1 MDADRYLLY
10 FDYSALALLFILLI
24 HFYMKRN
31 IKTRQNT
38 IFSYIVISTF
48 IATVFDI
55 LSVYFI
61 RNNEAAGFSVAVL
74 FTNLFLFTFHSI
86 PVFLLYYIMVTTG
99 SFEKNIRLSRIKLY
113 LPYIAAVFLIVMSTA
128 TGWIYSI
135 KGEYYYNG
143 SLHFT
148 LYFITLLYGGLIIY
162 EIFRY
167 RKTFKSVQL
176 ISLLIFI
183 VMAIVASAIQ
193 ILRSDIIVMQFF
205 VSLSIL
211 VLYIGIENPE
221 GFEDKKLS
229 VFNYNAFRQLV
240 MMSIDKDN
248 HLHIIMIRLND
259 FRFINNVL
267 GLRNG
272 DELLRQISDF
282 LNHIGRKR
290 FVACRISGVQ
300 FALVQKYPV
309 KQGSD
314 AILEETLDKIKE
326 RFRSPFLVNDMS
338 VSISTNVYKLSYP
351 DDVNSI
357 EDIFATTDFLI
368 NEIKAENFD
377 ELMLRKMREN
387 QVIQIMK
394 EALDNNR
401 FEVYYQLIFDHE
413 KKRFISAEALVRLF
427 DDNIGFISPEEFVP
441 LAERNGMIIAIGDFV
456 LNEVC
461 KFIKDHDLR
470 SKGIEYIEV
479 NLSALQCMQREWH
492 EKLLN
497 IVDSYGIPHDMF
509 NFEITESVDVISEE
523 ILKDS
528 MNELIKNGFSFSL
541 DDYGTGFSNSSYIT
555 TFPYEIVKIDKKL
568 VWDAVE
574 NEKAMILLKNTINML
589 NEMKLKMVAEG
600 VEDKETEELLVSL
613 GCNQFQGYLHARP
626 LPVKQVLK
634 KLEESF

>member
-10 FDYSALALLFILLI
+10 FDYSALALLVILLI
-24 HFYMKRN
+24 HFYLKRN

-38 IFSYIVISTF
+38 IFSYTVISTF

-61 RNNEAAGFSVAVL
+61 RNNASDGFSIAML
-74 FTNLFLFTFHSI
+74 FSNLFLLAFHSI
-86 PVFLLYYIMVTTG
+86 PVFFLYYIMVTTG
-99 SFEKNIRLSRIKLY
+99 SFEKNIKLSRIKLY
-113 LPYIAAVFLIVMSTA
+113 LPYVVAVFMIIMSSA

-143 SLHFT
+143 NLHFI
-148 LYFITLLYGGLIIY
+148 LYLITLIYGCMIVY
-162 EIFRY
+162 EIFKY
-167 RKTFKSVQL
+167 RKSFKRVQL

-211 VLYIGIENPE
+211 VVYIGIENPE

-240 MMSIDKDN
+240 MMSIDRDN

-259 FRFINNVL
+259 FRFINNIL

-272 DELLRQISDF
+272 DELLRQISDY
-282 LNHIGRKR
+282 LNSICKKR

-300 FALVQKYPV
+300 FALVQKNPL
-309 KQGSD
+309 KQMADSV
-314 AILEETLDKIKE
+314 LEETLDSIRE
-326 RFRSPFLVNDMS
+326 RFLSPFLVNDMS
-338 VSISTNVYKLSYP
+338 VSISANVYKLSYP
-351 DDVNSI
+351 EDVNSM
-357 EDIFATTDFLI
+357 EDIFATADFLI
-368 NEIKAENFD
+368 NEIRAENFD

-394 EALDNNR
+394 DALDNNK
-401 FEVYYQLIFDHE
+401 FEVYYQLIYDAS
-413 KKRFISAEALVRLF
+413 KKHFVSAEALVRLF
-427 DDNIGFISPEEFVP
+427 YDNIGFISPEEFVP

-461 KFIKDHDLR
+461 KFIKEHDLR

-492 EKLLN
+492 EKLLQ

-528 MNELIKNGFSFSL
+528 MNKLIKSGFSFSL

-568 VWDAVE
+568 VWDASE

-589 NEMKLKMVAEG
+589 KEMNLKMVAEG
-600 VEDKETEELLVSL
+600 IEDKETEDVLVSL